1 MMSHKA
7 YSLVAGLFLSL
18 IALGHLLRIVYSWPL
33 QIADWSAPM
42 WASWLAVF
50 VTGFLGFTGLRLSSK

>member
-33 QIADWSAPM
+33 QIADWTVPLWM
-42 WASWLAVF
+42 SWPALIV
-50 VTGFLGFTGLRLSSK
+50 VGFLGFTGLQLSRK